1 MIRRDIRGGSSE
13 HETQN
18 GGLRN
23 FFIKSVGETTNLNQ
37 SSDCTPSFFPN
48 RWPYTMDTRPNHS
61 HRWRSGLSPRIS
73 HCQPCARTF
82 RSRAVCYSQV
92 CRSWYR
98 QLQVLVVMPFTEI
111 TTPLVR

>member
-48 RWPYTMDTRPNHS
+48 RWPYTMDTRPKS
-61 HRWRSGLSPRIS
+61 FSPMALRFVPAHFS
-73 HCQPCARTF
+73 LPTLRPHFSFASCM
-82 RSRAVCYSQV
+82 
-92 CRSWYR
+92 
-98 QLQVLVVMPFTEI
+98 L
-111 TTPLVR
+111 